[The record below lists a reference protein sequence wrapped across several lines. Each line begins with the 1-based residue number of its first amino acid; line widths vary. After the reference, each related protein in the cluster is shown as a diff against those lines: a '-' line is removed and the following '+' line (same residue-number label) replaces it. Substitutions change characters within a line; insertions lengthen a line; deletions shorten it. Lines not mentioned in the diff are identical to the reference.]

1 MLLNPRSLE
10 GFRVE
15 TDRLFL
21 MPIDLTYAEEIFNVF
36 DDTVTKYMY
45 PSTPEKIEVTINFIK
60 GAMEHFSTKKD
71 VVAVILHK
79 DTMEFLGCVG
89 LHDMDT
95 NTPELGIWTKTS
107 IHGNRY
113 GREAVKGM
121 KEWADR
127 NVSYE
132 YLIYP
137 VAEENIPSRKIPESL
152 GGVLVSS
159 GEKAN
164 QASLIHRSVTYHIY
178 PTK

>member
-1 MLLNPRSLE
+1 MLLNPRRLE

-15 TDRLFL
+15 TNRLFL

-36 DDTVTKYMY
+36 DDTVTKYMW
-45 PSTPEKIEVTINFIK
+45 PSAPKKIEDTRAFIK
-60 GAMEHFSTKKD
+60 ESIIKQWQGTD
-71 VVAVILHK
+71 IVAVILHK
-79 DTMEFLGCVG
+79 DTVEFLGCVG
-89 LHDMDT
+89 LHHLDT

-107 IHGNRY
+107 IQGNRY

-137 VAEENIPSRKIPESL
+137 VAEANIPSRKIPESL

-164 QASLIHRSVTYHIY
+164 QAGLIHRSVTYHIY
-178 PTK
+178 PPK